1 MTDRHASAV
10 PAAFLRLVRRVPA
23 LVLPDRPCLLLLVGG
38 LLLPNALALAVDTV
52 AGLPQRTSAIA
63 FYAALALM
71 AGRLPGYALVPLGL
85 LAMLFDLLVTIGRM
99 FFVNPTGLLRL
110 IDLDVLTTL
119 LATPVYAAGALAVVG
134 VMLAYLTV
142 LMRAGPTMR
151 RGSRP
156 VFAVAITALLVGDG
170 LVNGSTAY
178 DFGPLAS
185 TGKAFESGSTRS
197 GFDALP
203 DQPRPARRVLLVL
216 VESLGVL
223 RDAGQRAILTASF
236 DDPALRRL
244 YAVTTGTST
253 FFGATA
259 SGEMRELCRTY
270 RSHREVFATEDPT
283 CLPDR
288 FAARG
293 YRTVSVH
300 GFHAAFY
307 GREHWYPL
315 AGFQTS
321 LFGETLAPRF
331 ARTCGGPF
339 PGPCDTDLAQVVGAE
354 LDAPG
359 PSFVYWLTL
368 NSHVPVP
375 RGEATPRQDCGQ
387 PGSRFADPEV
397 CAMVEIWQDL
407 FAAVSRLAIAHPGTE
422 ILLVGDHAPPLWR
435 RAARD
440 AFKPGRALWIRLAPI
455 PVATAGLAG
464 QALKDKP

>member
-1 MTDRHASAV
+1 MTQRHASTV
-10 PAAFLRLVRRVPA
+10 PAAFLRLVRRVPV
-23 LVLPDRPCLLLLVGG
+23 LVQPDRPCLLLLVGG
-38 LLLPNALALAVDTV
+38 LVLPNVPALCIDTV
-52 AGLPQRTSAIA
+52 AGVPPRTSAIA
-63 FYAALALM
+63 LYAALALM
-71 AGRLPGYALVPLGL
+71 AGRLPGYVLVALGL
-85 LAMLFDLLVTIGRM
+85 LVMVADLVSAIARM
-99 FFVNPTGLLRL
+99 FFLDPDALMHL
-110 IDLDVLTTL
+110 IDLDVLGTL
-119 LATPVYAAGALAVVG
+119 MATPVYAAGALAAVG
-134 VMLAYLTV
+134 IMLAYLAFLV
-142 LMRAGPTMR
+142 RVGPVMR

-156 VFAVAITALLVGDG
+156 VFAAAVAALLVGDG

-178 DFGPLAS
+178 DFGTLAS

-203 DQPRPARRVLLVL
+203 DQPRPPRRVLMVL
-216 VESLGVL
+216 VEGLGVL
-223 RDAGQRAILTASF
+223 RDGNQRAILTAPF

-244 YAVTTGTST
+244 YTVTTGTSA

-259 SGEMRELCRTY
+259 SAEMRELCRTY
-270 RSHREVFATEDPT
+270 RSHREVFAGEDPT

-300 GFHAAFY
+300 GYHAGFY
-307 GREHWYPL
+307 DREHWYPL
-315 AGFQTS
+315 AGFRTS
-321 LFGETLAPRF
+321 LFGETLGPRF
-331 ARTCGGPF
+331 PRRCGGPF

-375 RGEATPRQDCGQ
+375 RGEATPRQDCGR
-387 PGSRFADPEV
+387 PESRFPDPEV

-407 FAAVSRLAIAHPGTE
+407 FTAVSRLALTHPGTE

-435 RAARD
+435 RNARD
-440 AFKPGRALWIRLAPI
+440 AFKPGRVSWIRLAPV
-455 PVATAGLAG
+455 PVVATGVAEAR
-464 QALKDKP
+464 P